1 MNRFR
6 CRLQLNLNTFA
17 GVRHPCRSG
26 SGRRHTSFT
35 RFFKARLGTLRLRI
49 TKVGLFPEL
58 TNLFHS
64 RFARRKRRKAHA
76 ATGAEPA
83 NHASANHFVKPS
95 AEPNE
100 VRTMP
105 RREMDERNSRLFPQ
119 SVLRLPTA
127 DPSGSPAGLPLLSFT
142 DRQNTPAY
150 QLTTAAIYNFISRRI
165 SEPLHPTDSRNLRR
179 RAVFADWPRSG
190 GSFEQAPLR

>member
-6 CRLQLNLNTFA
+6 CRLQLHLNTFA

-35 RFFKARLGTLRLRI
+35 RFFKARHGTLRLRI

-95 AEPNE
+95 AESNE

-105 RREMDERNSRLFPQ
+105 RREMDERNSTENRRREEIFRKKCFPSSRHNQKGCFCTRLSLSLTPSWILLLGNVQ
-119 SVLRLPTA
+119 INLTLPT
-127 DPSGSPAGLPLLSFT
+127 L
-142 DRQNTPAY
+142 
-150 QLTTAAIYNFISRRI
+150 IRI
-165 SEPLHPTDSRNLRR
+165 F
-179 RAVFADWPRSG
+179 VFRIAQPPPNEAR
-190 GSFEQAPLR
+190 FR

>member
-1 MNRFR
+1 MNMNRFR
-6 CRLQLNLNTFA
+6 CRLQLHLNTFA

-35 RFFKARLGTLRLRI
+35 RFFKARHGTLRLRI

-105 RREMDERNSRLFPQ
+105 RREMDERNS
-119 SVLRLPTA
+119 TE
-127 DPSGSPAGLPLLSFT
+127 
-142 DRQNTPAY
+142 N
-150 QLTTAAIYNFISRRI
+150 
-165 SEPLHPTDSRNLRR
+165 RR
-179 RAVFADWPRSG
+179 REEIFRKKCFPSSRHNQKGCFCTRLSL
-190 GSFEQAPLR
+190 SLTPS

>member
-6 CRLQLNLNTFA
+6 CRLQLHLNTFA

-35 RFFKARLGTLRLRI
+35 RFFKARYGTLRLRI

-95 AEPNE
+95 AESNE

-119 SVLRLPTA
+119 PVLRLPTA
-127 DPSGSPAGLPLLSFT
+127 DPSGSPAYRFFHSPI
-142 DRQNTPAY
+142 DKAH
-150 QLTTAAIYNFISRRI
+150 
-165 SEPLHPTDSRNLRR
+165 LHTN
-179 RAVFADWPRSG
+179 
-190 GSFEQAPLR
+190 

>member
-105 RREMDERNSRLFPQ
+105 RREMDERNSTISSSRAQ
-119 SVLRLPTA
+119 SRTKFGLCLSEKWSMQTHESAR
-127 DPSGSPAGLPLLSFT
+127 PA
-142 DRQNTPAY
+142 
-150 QLTTAAIYNFISRRI
+150 
-165 SEPLHPTDSRNLRR
+165 EVRR
-179 RAVFADWPRSG
+179 RLCYSLPSHRQMKRTATG
-190 GSFEQAPLR
+190 

>member
-35 RFFKARLGTLRLRI
+35 RFFKARHGTLRLRI

-76 ATGAEPA
+76 ATG
-83 NHASANHFVKPS
+83 VKPS

-105 RREMDERNSRLFPQ
+105 RRGIDERNS
-119 SVLRLPTA
+119 TE
-127 DPSGSPAGLPLLSFT
+127 
-142 DRQNTPAY
+142 N
-150 QLTTAAIYNFISRRI
+150 
-165 SEPLHPTDSRNLRR
+165 RR
-179 RAVFADWPRSG
+179 REEIFRKKCFPSSRHNQKGCFCTRLSL
-190 GSFEQAPLR
+190 SLTPS

>member
-1 MNRFR
+1 MNMNRFR

-105 RREMDERNSRLFPQ
+105 RREKEERNSTLFDKP
-119 SVLRLPTA
+119 SAEPNEVRALP
-127 DPSGSPAGLPLLSFT
+127 
-142 DRQNTPAY
+142 
-150 QLTTAAIYNFISRRI
+150 RREKVHEC
-165 SEPLHPTDSRNLRR
+165 EPFR
-179 RAVFADWPRSG
+179 
-190 GSFEQAPLR
+190 

>member
-1 MNRFR
+1 MNMNRFR
-6 CRLQLNLNTFA
+6 CRLQLHLNTFA

-35 RFFKARLGTLRLRI
+35 RFFKARHGTLRLRL

-95 AEPNE
+95 AIEFTRIAE
-100 VRTMP
+100 A
-105 RREMDERNSRLFPQ
+105 RNG
-119 SVLRLPTA
+119 A
-127 DPSGSPAGLPLLSFT
+127 
-142 DRQNTPAY
+142 
-150 QLTTAAIYNFISRRI
+150 
-165 SEPLHPTDSRNLRR
+165 
-179 RAVFADWPRSG
+179 
-190 GSFEQAPLR
+190 

>member
-83 NHASANHFVKPS
+83 NHACGKLFVMPS
-95 AEPNE
+95 AEPIE
-100 VRTMP
+100 VLSMRRLDMVERFSTENR
-105 RREMDERNSRLFPQ
+105 RREEIFRKKCFPSSRHNQKGCFCTRLFV
-119 SVLRLPTA
+119 S
-127 DPSGSPAGLPLLSFT
+127 
-142 DRQNTPAY
+142 
-150 QLTTAAIYNFISRRI
+150 LTS
-165 SEPLHPTDSRNLRR
+165 S
-179 RAVFADWPRSG
+179 
-190 GSFEQAPLR
+190 

>member
-1 MNRFR
+1 MNMNRFR

-100 VRTMP
+100 VRAMA
-105 RREMDERNSRLFPQ
+105 RREMDERNSRIFVSGVIHETGEYPRRGYSPVFAYSGLGTTSRSPCRWPEN
-119 SVLRLPTA
+119 LRL
-127 DPSGSPAGLPLLSFT
+127 
-142 DRQNTPAY
+142 
-150 QLTTAAIYNFISRRI
+150 
-165 SEPLHPTDSRNLRR
+165 
-179 RAVFADWPRSG
+179 
-190 GSFEQAPLR
+190 